1 MYGDDTGTEIDE
13 EMRDM
18 MGGWMDGWMTKQKY
32 ILGLMIEFRQ
42 SLHKC

>member
-18 MGGWMDGWMTKQKY
+18 MDGWMDDKGKVY
-32 ILGLMIEFRQ
+32 SRVNDRI
-42 SLHKC
+42 